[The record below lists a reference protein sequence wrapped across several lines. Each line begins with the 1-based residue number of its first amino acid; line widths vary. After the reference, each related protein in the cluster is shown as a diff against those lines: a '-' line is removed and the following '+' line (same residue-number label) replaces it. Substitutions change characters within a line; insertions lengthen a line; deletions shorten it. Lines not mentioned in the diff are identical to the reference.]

1 MDRITPQVGAVAI
14 ALAPFSNVIAK
25 AIYAAFLGS
34 TPVRL
39 QFGLASLAAIVATA
53 IALYFTMG

>member
-39 QFGLASLAAIVATA
+39 QFGLASLAAIV
-53 IALYFTMG
+53 LYFTMG